1 MADKELTGKVFDIQ
15 GFTVNDGPGIRTEI
29 FLKGCPL
36 SCLWCHSPESQAPY
50 SQVAWYEVRC
60 IGVEDCGKCLEVCPR
75 KALKKGE
82 IVYSQTQKA
91 EIQIISLARE
101 ACDNCG
107 KCAEVCPSGALAM
120 VGTDMTVDELM
131 ARIDKDRP
139 FYRRSGGG
147 VTVSGGEPMLQYRFT
162 RALLK
167 ECKAKGLNTC
177 LDTSGY
183 AKWEHFKEVL
193 EYVDLV
199 LYDIKHMD
207 TEQSRVLTGVPNELI
222 LENARKMAAGGT
234 AMQVRIPIVPGYNDS
249 EENLRATSQFC
260 LELGPAVKL
269 VQILPYHR
277 LGAVKYGRLQRKYEL
292 ESLEPP
298 SDEHMNRCKQLIESY
313 GLKVQVH

>member
-1 MADKELTGKVFDIQ
+1 MNKELTGKVFDIQ
-15 GFTVNDGPGIRTEI
+15 GFTVNDGPGVRTEI

-36 SCLWCHSPESQAPY
+36 RCLWCHSPESQAPY

-60 IGVEDCGKCLEVCPR
+60 IGVENCGKCLEICP
-75 KALKKGE
+75 KGALKQGNT
-82 IVYSQTQKA
+82 IYSKTQKA
-91 EIQIISLARE
+91 EIQIIELDRE

-107 KCAEVCPSGALAM
+107 KCTEVCPADALAM
-120 VGTDMTVDELM
+120 AGTDMTVDELM

-147 VTVSGGEPMLQYRFT
+147 VTISGGEPMLQYRFT
-162 RALLK
+162 KALLQ
-167 ECKAKGLNTC
+167 ECKNKGLHTC

-183 AKWEHFKEVL
+183 AKWEYYKEIL
-193 EYVDLV
+193 KYVDLV

-222 LENARKMAAGGT
+222 LENARKMAAEGT
-234 AMQVRIPIVPGYNDS
+234 ALQIRIPIIPGYNDS

-277 LGAVKYGRLQRKYEL
+277 LGKVKYERLQKKYEL
-292 ESLEPP
+292 ASIEPP
-298 SDEHMNRCKQLIESY
+298 GNDHMDHCKTLIESY
-313 GLKVQVH
+313 GLKVQIH